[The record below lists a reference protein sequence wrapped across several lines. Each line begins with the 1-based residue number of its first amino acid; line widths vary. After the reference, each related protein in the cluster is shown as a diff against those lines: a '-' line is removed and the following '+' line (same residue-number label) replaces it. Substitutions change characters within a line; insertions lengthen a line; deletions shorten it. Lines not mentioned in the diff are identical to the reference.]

1 VVAGL
6 TPLDREA
13 LVAILTQPK
22 NAITKQFVKL
32 FDMDDVDLS
41 FEEGA
46 IDAIAEQAL
55 TRKLGAR
62 GLRSLVEQILLEPM
76 YELPS
81 DKRTTRETLR
91 ITRQKVEEVMGLPS
105 QPISAAG

>member
-1 VVAGL
+1 
-6 TPLDREA
+6 
-13 LVAILTQPK
+13 
-22 NAITKQFVKL
+22 
-32 FDMDDVDLS
+32 MDDVDLT
-41 FEEGA
+41 FEDGA

-76 YELPS
+76 YDLPTDS
-81 DKRTTRETLR
+81 RTTREALR
-91 ITRQKVEEVMGLPS
+91 ITRQKVEEVLGLPS